1 MKNKYLFLFM
11 SLSVFVAAPVYA
23 ELQQYQ
29 LVIKNH
35 QFNPST
41 LQIPAGKKVKVV
53 VENQDDTPEEFESHD
68 LNREKIIAGNS
79 KAVIYVGP
87 LDPGNYAFFGEFN
100 PETAKGTLTA
110 K

>member
-1 MKNKYLFLFM
+1 MKNKYLLPFIA
-11 SLSVFVAAPVYA
+11 LSVFAIAPVYA
-23 ELQQYQ
+23 ELQEYQ

-41 LQIPAGKKVKVV
+41 LNIPAGQKVKVI
-53 VENQDDTPEEFESHD
+53 VENQDDTAEEFESHD
-68 LNREKIIAGNS
+68 LDREKIIAGNS
-79 KAVIYVGP
+79 KAIIYIGP

-100 PETAKGTLTA
+100 PETAKGTLTV